1 MSKFLCFRNSIF
13 LAVGSPC
20 GGSHFINHTLNQ
32 MGVKCELEKDSPGK
46 SLVMW
51 AYAPGYDASHP
62 GNLKQP
68 PKELYKKNYD
78 KVRDTY
84 EYVIHYIRNPFKSI
98 PCLKEE
104 LCAVKKDLD
113 EEYFNIMRRGV
124 FNGLKKANW
133 DIVTPPWQNKPLN
146 SVEFCLDFWLKWHK
160 LILAKK
166 PDITIQ
172 VEKFDKEIYAFL
184 KDKTQCNNTA
194 KLDTTV
200 QHNTGSRRETS
211 GRPSEDKEMQIIVKK
226 MLPKVNKPL
235 LTEVVKM
242 GNKFGYEFP
251 EEVVIRCK

>member
-20 GGSHFINHTLNQ
+20 GGSHFINHTLNE
-32 MGVKCELEKDSPGK
+32 MGVKCEIEKNSPGK

-51 AYAPGYDASHP
+51 AFAPGYDASHP
-62 GNLKQP
+62 VNVKQP

-124 FNGLKKANW
+124 FKGLKKANW
-133 DIVTPPWQNKPLN
+133 GLVTPPWQNKSLN

-184 KDKTQCNNTA
+184 KDKTQCKNTV

-211 GRPSEDKEMQIIVKK
+211 GRPSEHKEMQIFVKK

-235 LTEVVKM
+235 LREVVKL
-242 GNKFGYEFP
+242 GHQFGYIFP

>member
-1 MSKFLCFRNSIF
+1 
-13 LAVGSPC
+13 
-20 GGSHFINHTLNQ
+20 

-113 EEYFNIMRRGV
+113 EEYYNIMRRGV
-124 FNGLKKANW
+124 FKGLKKANW
-133 DIVTPPWQNKPLN
+133 DLVNPPWQNKPLN
-146 SVEFCLDFWLKWHK
+146 SVEFCLDFWLKWHR

-172 VEKFDKEIYAFL
+172 VETFAEEIYAFL
-184 KDKTQCNNTA
+184 KDKTQCLNKT
-194 KLDTTV
+194 KLDGRDSPEIHLTTV
-200 QHNTGSRRETS
+200 QQLNTGSRRES
-211 GRPSEDKEMQIIVKK
+211 SNRPSGDKEMQIFVKEL
-226 MLPKVNKPL
+226 LPKVNKPL
-235 LTEVVKM
+235 LREVVKM
-242 GNKFGYEFP
+242 GNKFGYTFP
-251 EEVVIRCK
+251 KEVVIRCK